1 MHDQELIKKLQSL
14 REIKPESSW
23 KQETRDILLAQL
35 SNSSAEKEIKIS
47 PFEVLAYNLK
57 NYFAILPNTAWA
69 IICLVVVLA
78 GGASSALA
86 IKNSQPGDPFYIAKV
101 WQEKIQ
107 LAMTFDKA
115 DKAKLGMKLAS
126 LQAKAISEELSSPD
140 FNAAANPKKA
150 AQLAQN
156 FQQEINTVK
165 ENYSV
170 INKIQAA
177 NPAASVPRV
186 AAAINNDDAKVGIG
200 SIQKATDSKV
210 YTVESGKDNKGIQVY
225 TPAAKVKASSSISVS
240 PAVASS
246 AAPAAVLTS
255 TASSSNIN
263 DTLDRAA
270 QSFNTKDFSKTENIL
285 NQVGEIID
293 NMDSGA
299 VKGATESGTSTA
311 GAGSSAA
318 VGSSSK

>member
-1 MHDQELIKKLQSL
+1 MRDQELIKKLQSL
-14 REIKPESSW
+14 REVKPESSW

-35 SNSSAEKEIKIS
+35 SNSSAEKEIKIN

-69 IICLVVVLA
+69 IICLVLVLT
-78 GGASSALA
+78 GGISGAMA
-86 IKNSQPGDPFYIAKV
+86 IKNSQPGDSFYVAKV

-107 LAMTFDKA
+107 LAMTFDKT

-126 LQAKAISEELSSPD
+126 LQAKAITEELSSPD

-170 INKIQAA
+170 INKIQAV
-177 NPAASVPRV
+177 NPAASVPQV
-186 AAAINNDDAKVGIG
+186 AAVVNSDDAKVGIG
-200 SIQKATDSKV
+200 NMQKATDSKV
-210 YTVESGKDNKGIQVY
+210 YTVDSGKDNKGIQVY
-225 TPAAKVKASSSISVS
+225 TPAAKVKASSSVSVS
-240 PAVASS
+240 AATSSVVAPTATTSS
-246 AAPAAVLTS
+246 A
-255 TASSSNIN
+255 NIN
-263 DTLDRAA
+263 YTLDQAA

-285 NQVGEIID
+285 NQVGEIIN

-311 GAGSSAA
+311 GSGSGAA
-318 VGSSSK
+318 TGSSSK